1 MLTARTIALSSTIAF
16 PSRTLLGHGARRMT
30 VTIYRQL
37 SSSTQTHLA
46 LFKWFTRKFSAPE
59 SRQAPSL
66 PSSTSSSSLSATVS
80 QTSGT
85 SAHTTNVTATA
96 NSAVSVPQNPK
107 SQAAPAPSD
116 PTTKAKTEAIVKGK
130 MLARDQELLNKLLDR
145 EGGSAGVSIVNG
157 RYEEGLG
164 PETKKNMF
172 RLI

>member
-1 MLTARTIALSSTIAF
+1 MLAARTIASS
-16 PSRTLLGHGARRMT
+16 SRIPLGRSARS
-30 VTIYRQL
+30 VTARHCRQL

-46 LFKWFTRKFSAPE
+46 LFKWLSGKFCSPE
-59 SRQAPSL
+59 FSQTSSVSP
-66 PSSTSSSSLSATVS
+66 STSSSSASATAS
-80 QTSGT
+80 SPSETTTRTTSST
-85 SAHTTNVTATA
+85 ITA
-96 NSAVSVPQNPK
+96 NSAVPISHITT

-116 PTTKAKTEAIVKGK
+116 PTTKANTEAIVQGK